1 MSNMAKIEVLTQ
13 GGSWMGYG
21 TCSKH
26 PNDIQRM
33 LNAALNAHSWAKKAR
48 AIDADTKELLDM
60 AIK

>member
-1 MSNMAKIEVLTQ
+1 MSNMAKIEVLTV

-26 PNDIQRM
+26 PNDIQRA

-48 AIDADTKELLDM
+48 AVDEQTKELLDM
-60 AIK
+60 AFK